1 MLLILEAHKGTNR
14 EASMK
19 KLTDKQK
26 TRLWEHLRNEN
37 FQASRRLEGVDI
49 PLQSLTTEEAL
60 TRLDELRRHYE
71 R

>member
-1 MLLILEAHKGTNR
+1 
-14 EASMK
+14 MK

-26 TRLWEHLRNEN
+26 TRLWENLRNEN

-49 PLQSLTTEEAL
+49 PLQSLTAEDAL
-60 TRLDELRRHYE
+60 ARLDELRRHHE